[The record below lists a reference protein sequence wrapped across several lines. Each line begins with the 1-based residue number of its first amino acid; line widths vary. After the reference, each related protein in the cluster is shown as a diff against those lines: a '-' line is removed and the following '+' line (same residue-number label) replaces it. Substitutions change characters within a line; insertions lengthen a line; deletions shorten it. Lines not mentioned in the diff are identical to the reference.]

1 MRLCLG
7 PPWFS
12 WPRLERKVATLEL
25 WDSYSHCPR
34 VMDSFLGSSDNSDDK
49 GNNNAP
55 MPSSVSSGHNI
66 NSSDHR
72 NELTSAA
79 DKEVTNES
87 PAQNGTLET
96 YEEFTN
102 EIPSRSK
109 LTAVSSEG
117 LSSANTA
124 LTELK
129 SDGCE
134 EVTSKIPSRSEL
146 TAVSSE
152 GLSSANYDSDVLKKV
167 TCVTT
172 TKESIMERLSRFHEE
187 EDEDIRFLN
196 SYDTIK
202 RIVYSLASSLT
213 FRIFGISLIF
223 VDMSL
228 IITDLLVTESSMYIP
243 LEYRSISLAIALFF
257 FVDVLLRVYVEG
269 IQQYFSDLLNYL
281 DAVIIVVTLLVDMIY
296 MFYDFKSLQT
306 IPRLTILF
314 RPLRLIILI
323 RVFHLAHQKRHLEK
337 LARRMV
343 SGNKRRYKKDG
354 FDLDLTYVTERIIA
368 MSFPSSGKES
378 FYRNP
383 IKEVVR
389 FLDTKHQDHYQV
401 YNLCSEGAYDP
412 KYFHCRVQRI
422 MIDDHNVPTLSEMVA
437 FTKEV
442 DKWMAQDD
450 ENIVAIHC
458 KGGKGRTGT
467 MICAYLIASEIFV
480 TAEESL
486 YYFGERR
493 TDKSTSTKFQGV
505 ETPSQNRY
513 VGYFAD
519 VKNIYNMSLPPR
531 KTLKIKKIVIYSIHG
546 VGKGNGSDLKV
557 QIIVQHKIVF
567 FCSASKNC
575 QILHDVETDSVI
587 IHLSNCPPVCDDV
600 KVQFFSSSDLP
611 KYYDNCPFFFWFH
624 TSFIQNNRLYLPRNE
639 LDNPHKQKT
648 WKIYRPEFAVEVY
661 FDEVVADT

>member
-1 MRLCLG
+1 MAYFACCGQSLVTLLLRGQSGAAVDLQLGGIRSQTRCLPLTRLLGLQSHRTQAILLVFYPERLC
-7 PPWFS
+7 S
-12 WPRLERKVATLEL
+12 
-25 WDSYSHCPR
+25 
-34 VMDSFLGSSDNSDDK
+34 M
-49 GNNNAP
+49 
-55 MPSSVSSGHNI
+55 
-66 NSSDHR
+66 
-72 NELTSAA
+72 
-79 DKEVTNES
+79 
-87 PAQNGTLET
+87 
-96 YEEFTN
+96 
-102 EIPSRSK
+102 
-109 LTAVSSEG
+109 
-117 LSSANTA
+117 
-124 LTELK
+124 
-129 SDGCE
+129 
-134 EVTSKIPSRSEL
+134 
-146 TAVSSE
+146 
-152 GLSSANYDSDVLKKV
+152 
-167 TCVTT
+167 
-172 TKESIMERLSRFHEE
+172 
-187 EDEDIRFLN
+187 
-196 SYDTIK
+196 IK
-202 RIVYSLASSLT
+202 RIVYSLTSSLM
-213 FRIFGISLIF
+213 FRIFGILLIF
-223 VDMSL
+223 VDLSL
-228 IITDLLVTESSMYIP
+228 IITDLLVTESTMFIP

-269 IQQYFSDLLNYL
+269 IQQYFSDILNYL

-296 MFYDFKSLQT
+296 MFYDFTSLQT

-368 MSFPSSGKES
+368 MSFPSSGKKS

-383 IKEVVR
+383 IKEVAR

-412 KYFHCRVQRI
+412 KYFHYRVQRI

-450 ENIVAIHC
+450 ENIVVIHC

-467 MICAYLIASEIFV
+467 MICAYLIASEIFI

-519 VKNIYNMSLPPR
+519 VKNIYNMTLPPR
-531 KTLKIKKIVIYSIHG
+531 KTLKIKKIIIYSIHG
-546 VGKGNGSDLKV
+546 VGKGNGNDLKV
-557 QIIVQHKIVF
+557 QIIMQHKIVF

-575 QILHDVETDSVI
+575 WILHDVEADSII
-587 IHLSNCPPVCDDV
+587 IHLSNCPPLYDDV
-600 KVQFFSSSDLP
+600 KVQFLSSSDLP

>member
-1 MRLCLG
+1 
-7 PPWFS
+7 
-12 WPRLERKVATLEL
+12 
-25 WDSYSHCPR
+25 
-34 VMDSFLGSSDNSDDK
+34 MDSFLGSSDNSDDK
-49 GNNNAP
+49 GNPNEFLSGISNEATNERNNNAP

-72 NELTSAA
+72 NELTSVA

-87 PAQNGTLET
+87 PNHYGLTSEPYEEGSNEIPAQNGTLET

-152 GLSSANYDSDVLKKV
+152 GLSSANTALSELTTGTSDGVTKEIYDSNVLKKV

-196 SYDTIK
+196 SY
-202 RIVYSLASSLT
+202 
-213 FRIFGISLIF
+213 
-223 VDMSL
+223 
-228 IITDLLVTESSMYIP
+228 E
-243 LEYRSISLAIALFF
+243 
-257 FVDVLLRVYVEG
+257 
-269 IQQYFSDLLNYL
+269 
-281 DAVIIVVTLLVDMIY
+281 
-296 MFYDFKSLQT
+296 
-306 IPRLTILF
+306 LTILF

-422 MIDDHNVPTLSEMVA
+422 MIDDHNVPTL
-437 FTKEV
+437 
-442 DKWMAQDD
+442 
-450 ENIVAIHC
+450 
-458 KGGKGRTGT
+458 R
-467 MICAYLIASEIFV
+467 
-480 TAEESL
+480 
-486 YYFGERR
+486 
-493 TDKSTSTKFQGV
+493 
-505 ETPSQNRY
+505 
-513 VGYFAD
+513 
-519 VKNIYNMSLPPR
+519 
-531 KTLKIKKIVIYSIHG
+531 
-546 VGKGNGSDLKV
+546 
-557 QIIVQHKIVF
+557 
-567 FCSASKNC
+567 
-575 QILHDVETDSVI
+575 
-587 IHLSNCPPVCDDV
+587 
-600 KVQFFSSSDLP
+600 
-611 KYYDNCPFFFWFH
+611 
-624 TSFIQNNRLYLPRNE
+624 
-639 LDNPHKQKT
+639 
-648 WKIYRPEFAVEVY
+648 
-661 FDEVVADT
+661 